1 MHSPQTSQH
10 EALAVVAVATGCGAV
25 CVHWAYRRIVGANIS
40 VVEQQVARIPQ
51 QIVSLLV
58 VKDGLRAGLS
68 LVVSPAPVLPF
79 AVHQLKEGTMDQ
91 KTYTTRH
98 NARRAGVQA
107 GIPTE
112 RVVITVHKQ
121 GDEVRFGFADG
132 DADRGSFQGVA
143 PPELPILPPPSVA
156 AERPLT
162 GRAAA
167 EVRNGVRRP
176 APGGVCRAVWDWL
189 DAHPSVSAKDARGAA
204 SAHGWNENNV
214 SCEYYAWRKF
224 HGIVGS
230 RARCARSAGAAV
242 NEGTASV

>member
-1 MHSPQTSQH
+1 M
-10 EALAVVAVATGCGAV
+10 
-25 CVHWAYRRIVGANIS
+25 
-40 VVEQQVARIPQ
+40 
-51 QIVSLLV
+51 
-58 VKDGLRAGLS
+58 KDGLRAGLS
-68 LVVSPAPVLPF
+68 LVASPAPVLPF
-79 AVHQLKEGTMDQ
+79 AVHQLKEGIMEQ

-112 RVVITVHKQ
+112 RVVITVHKD

-132 DADRGSFQGVA
+132 ASDLGSLQGVA
-143 PPELPILPPPSVA
+143 PPALPVLPPPSSA
-156 AERPLT
+156 AERPST
-162 GRAAA
+162 GRAAV

-204 SAHGWNENNV
+204 QANGWNENNV

-224 HGIVGS
+224 HGIAGT
-230 RARCARSAGAAV
+230 RARGARSGGAAAE
-242 NEGTASV
+242 EGTASV